1 MGKKKGLETEIERF
15 LFICQKSG
23 LSQAAFGASMG
34 LSKSQVSHIL
44 SGRTKPS
51 REVLD
56 RLASRYG
63 VNLNWLLSGVGTPWE
78 SKETASI
85 ELVHQEAAAG
95 RGIAI
100 ENHTKVSVISIPQ
113 VLIRPYNPSKLKA
126 VFVSGNSMIGEK
138 IFDGDIVVF
147 CPLLTTGA
155 AVYVVSV
162 GDTLLVKRISFDET
176 SQSITLISANPS
188 YSPKVISG
196 KDLGNVKIEGRVVA
210 CLHRM

>member
-1 MGKKKGLETEIERF
+1 MGKKKGLETESERF

-23 LSQAAFGASMG
+23 LSQAAFGASLG
-34 LSKSQVSHIL
+34 LSRSQVSHIL

-56 RLASRYG
+56 KLVSLYG
-63 VNLNWLLSGVGTPWE
+63 VNLNWFLSGVGTPQE
-78 SKETASI
+78 AKETAFI
-85 ELVHQEAAAG
+85 DLVYQEAAAG
-95 RGIAI
+95 KGITI
-100 ENHTKVSVISIPQ
+100 EDYAEVSVISIPQ
-113 VLIRPYNPSKLKA
+113 ALIRPYSPSKLKA
-126 VFVSGNSMIGEK
+126 VFVSGDSMIGEK

-147 CPLLTTGA
+147 CPHLTTGT

-162 GDTLLVKRISFDET
+162 GDTLLVKRVSFDKT
-176 SQSITLISANPS
+176 SQSITLIGANPS
-188 YSPKVISG
+188 YSSKVISR